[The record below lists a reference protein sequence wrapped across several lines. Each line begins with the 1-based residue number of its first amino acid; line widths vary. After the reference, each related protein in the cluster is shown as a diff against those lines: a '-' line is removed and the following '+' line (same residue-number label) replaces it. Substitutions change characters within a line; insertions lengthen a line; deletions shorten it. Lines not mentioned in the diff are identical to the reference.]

1 MELLVLGCGDKPV
14 AGAVNH
20 DRIAHRPEVDV
31 AWDLNVMPWPW
42 EDESFDKIHANAV
55 LEHLRPDLIQS
66 MNECWRILRPG
77 GTIYLKLP
85 YWRHETSWT
94 DPTHYHK
101 CTLETLDVFVPETRY
116 GGRYHW
122 YTDRKWRYVKPPKL
136 NPAGS
141 SIVATLEVR
150 K

>member
-1 MELLVLGCGDKPV
+1 MLAHPAAGRDHLPKAALLAD
-14 AGAVNH
+14 
-20 DRIAHRPEVDV
+20 
-31 AWDLNVMPWPW
+31 
-42 EDESFDKIHANAV
+42 
-55 LEHLRPDLIQS
+55 
-66 MNECWRILRPG
+66 
-77 GTIYLKLP
+77 
-85 YWRHETSWT
+85 ETSWT

-101 CTLETLDVFVPETRY
+101 FTLETLDVFVPETRY

>member
-1 MELLVLGCGDKPV
+1 MQENHPLNTASVRAVIVAPV
-14 AGAVNH
+14 
-20 DRIAHRPEVDV
+20 R
-31 AWDLNVMPWPW
+31 
-42 EDESFDKIHANAV
+42 S
-55 LEHLRPDLIQS
+55 
-66 MNECWRILRPG
+66 G

-101 CTLETLDVFVPETRY
+101 FTLETLDVFVPETRY